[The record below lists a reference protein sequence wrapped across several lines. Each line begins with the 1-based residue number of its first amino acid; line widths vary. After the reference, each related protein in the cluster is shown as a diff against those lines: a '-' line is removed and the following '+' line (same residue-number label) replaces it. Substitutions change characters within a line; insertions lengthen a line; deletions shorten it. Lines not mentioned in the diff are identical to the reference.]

1 MAGLSPKL
9 PLVLDKE
16 DGYALNKTLKDIVKQ
31 NMKNLMLTAP
41 GERIMDLQFGV
52 GIRNFLFSHGGD
64 VQHELR
70 NKIFSQVS
78 NYLPFVEVEDVLFSS
93 ASEDPVQENIVEE
106 ILYIRLVYRI
116 VPIDV
121 QEILELSINL

>member
-9 PLVLDKE
+9 PLILDKE

-31 NMKNLMLTAP
+31 NMKNLMLTTP
-41 GERIMDLQFGV
+41 GERIMLPNFGV
-52 GIRNFLFSHGGD
+52 GIRNFLFSQGGD
-64 VQHELR
+64 IQHELR
-70 NKIFSQVS
+70 NKIFSQVET
-78 NYLPFVEVEDVLFSS
+78 YLPFVEVEGVSFSS
-93 ASEDPVQENIVEE
+93 ASEDPAQENIVEE
-106 ILYIRLVYRI
+106 ILYVRIVYRI